1 MILVQIAVSTR
12 YFSIYTGTE
21 IQYSLVNKDKQWT
34 TSSIV
39 EFNHYD
45 YDLGLLIFYVGFVHV
60 HNFKWEH
67 YVFW

>member
-1 MILVQIAVSTR
+1 MILVEIAVSSR

-45 YDLGLLIFYVGFVHV
+45 YDLGLLIFYVDLNHV
-60 HNFKWEH
+60 YYFK
-67 YVFW
+67 